1 MKSACSHHCDTLML
15 DVLGEPMDS
24 DLRRDWEHHLA
35 SCEGCRQERAKLG
48 QVLGCVRRVGEPPA
62 LSERRADAMANAVG
76 WRLRNERLKSPAA
89 PRRRLTL
96 WRSLAGACALLAV
109 VVLGYRAQEQF
120 FSEPVADLLDIEV
133 IQHLDLLKEMDTLEK
148 LVEVVDLDL
157 TPGGQAPEQAPGNE
171 TQGNRNGGG
180 ASYV

>member
-1 MKSACSHHCDTLML
+1 M
-15 DVLGEPMDS
+15 
-24 DLRRDWEHHLA
+24 A
-35 SCEGCRQERAKLG
+35 S
-48 QVLGCVRRVGEPPA
+48 
-62 LSERRADAMANAVG
+62 AVG
-76 WRLRNERLKSPAA
+76 WRLRNERLKSHAA

-133 IQHLDLLKEMDTLEK
+133 IQHLDLLREMDTLEK

-171 TQGNRNGGG
+171 TQGNRDGGG
-180 ASYV
+180 APYV